1 MQELSGELFSNQF
14 APLSPDNDH
23 SDCQDAACDARTEEV
38 DTDRADV
45 SRLEEE
51 ALRDRLKIQ
60 ELEEQVGG
68 RADVSELI
76 WTICRSKLCCQRKTT
91 FYAP

>member
-14 APLSPDNDH
+14 PSLSPDNDH
-23 SDCQDAACDARTEEV
+23 SDSQDAACDAWTEEV

-60 ELEEQVGG
+60 ELEEQVRG

-91 FYAP
+91 FCAA

>member
-23 SDCQDAACDARTEEV
+23 SDCQDAACDAWTEEV

-60 ELEEQVGG
+60 ELEEQVRD
-68 RADVSELI
+68 RADVSE
-76 WTICRSKLCCQRKTT
+76 
-91 FYAP
+91 

>member
-14 APLSPDNDH
+14 APLCLQTMT

-38 DTDRADV
+38 DTD
-45 SRLEEE
+45 RLEEE

-60 ELEEQVGG
+60 ELEEQV
-68 RADVSELI
+68 RATFKTELLGQC
-76 WTICRSKLCCQRKTT
+76 TMLPESNN
-91 FYAP
+91 